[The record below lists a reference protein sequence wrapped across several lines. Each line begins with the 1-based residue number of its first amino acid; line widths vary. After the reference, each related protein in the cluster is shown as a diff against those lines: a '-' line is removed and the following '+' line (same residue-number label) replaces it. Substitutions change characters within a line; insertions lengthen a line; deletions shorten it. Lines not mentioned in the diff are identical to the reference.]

1 MKEIF
6 LSYDLTLILKE
17 KGFNEPCFAYYSEK
31 GNRISYTSLPYS
43 NNNSYWVN
51 NDCLPV
57 PTHQQVL
64 NWFRKN
70 HGIQLF
76 NDCTYY
82 DGFHYGYKW
91 IRSNGDY
98 GEWWKDNDGES
109 PDGWDTPEEALNEAI
124 KETLKLI

>member
-1 MKEIF
+1 MKDFFVPYEIAV
-6 LSYDLTLILKE
+6 ILKD
-17 KGFNEPCFAYYSEK
+17 KGFNEPCMACYDKLNMFSTYSPSIFEPK
-31 GNRISYTSLPYS
+31 NYNTSGYCCSAPLY
-43 NNNSYWVN
+43 
-51 NDCLPV
+51 
-57 PTHQQVL
+57 QQVL
-64 NWFRKN
+64 TWLRKV

-91 IRSNGDY
+91 IKSNGDY